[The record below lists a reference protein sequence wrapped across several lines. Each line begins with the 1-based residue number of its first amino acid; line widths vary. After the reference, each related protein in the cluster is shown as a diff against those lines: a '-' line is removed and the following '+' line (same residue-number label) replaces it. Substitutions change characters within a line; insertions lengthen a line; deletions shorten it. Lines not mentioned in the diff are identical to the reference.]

1 MMIDYFDAVATRY
14 RPAKYAGDVT
24 LFAGVDA
31 KYFHHATFWKHLV
44 LGRVQVH
51 LVAGDHG
58 SIISNVH
65 AAEFALAFKQVLHE
79 AEATAGW
86 SSARK

>member
-1 MMIDYFDAVATRY
+1 
-14 RPAKYAGDVT
+14 VT
-24 LFAGVDA
+24 LFAGGDA
-31 KYFHHATFWKHLV
+31 KYFQHSTFWKHLV

-51 LVAGDHG
+51 LVAGGHG
-58 SIISNVH
+58 SIISHVH
-65 AAEFALAFKQVLHE
+65 VAEFALAFKQALHE